1 MPLLVDCATS
11 CNAACRAARL
21 PVLRAALTMPSLV
34 GCARPLGAR
43 LGGARRLS
51 SSQPQPPLETAKKR
65 LAPKPPEDAFDKG
78 LPFLFRNN
86 ASIPAMLTLL
96 ALIYG
101 YNAFSDWTAEPEM
114 PDEEKGQALAGGRV
128 LMDDGSIMRR
138 TGPGR

>member
-1 MPLLVDCATS
+1 MPSLVDCATS
-11 CNAACRAARL
+11 CSAACRAARL

-34 GCARPLGAR
+34 GCARPLGGA
-43 LGGARRLS
+43 LFGGVRRLS

-128 LMDDGSIMRR
+128 LMDDGSIVRR
-138 TGPGR
+138 TG